1 MQPITEQFELVIES
15 FHNPIKAIQF
25 IEKHHESISVI
36 VTDFHMPEIDGVEL
50 IQRIERKDR
59 FYQIIIL
66 TGGLNRK
73 LTESFLH
80 MNIFD
85 LKEKDMPFYKIL
97 TSIRQAHQFYLNKI
111 ELNKRLSSF
120 LVNSGV
126 QENNSTSL
134 IDDILTSNQKVKDI
148 KSSIQKL
155 KSSNANCLLTG
166 ESGTGKDMVIDAILG
181 TEDRN
186 SDFILMINCS
196 EMRDREVFEKIISEE
211 KLEVIEKS
219 NSEVTIVLDEVSDL
233 SLESQAYLHK
243 ILNTLMHD
251 NKNSGKI
258 RLIAST
264 QKNLFQMTREN
275 LFREDLY
282 FLINVVGI
290 ELPPLRERK
299 EDIQI
304 LFEYFLKYYS
314 TQEKKIINDYER
326 KIIRY
331 FEDYYWPGNIRELK
345 NVVHRMVLFSK
356 SKHKLSVSEIPNE
369 ILDYS
374 MQSLPNYKEEKEK
387 ISEELSIKN
396 LEKITI
402 EKALKKANYNKEMA
416 ARALGISRAS
426 IYRKMKEYGIKI

>member
-1 MQPITEQFELVIES
+1 
-15 FHNPIKAIQF
+15 
-25 IEKHHESISVI
+25 
-36 VTDFHMPEIDGVEL
+36 
-50 IQRIERKDR
+50 
-59 FYQIIIL
+59 
-66 TGGLNRK
+66 
-73 LTESFLH
+73 
-80 MNIFD
+80 
-85 LKEKDMPFYKIL
+85 
-97 TSIRQAHQFYLNKI
+97 
-111 ELNKRLSSF
+111 
-120 LVNSGV
+120 
-126 QENNSTSL
+126 
-134 IDDILTSNQKVKDI
+134 
-148 KSSIQKL
+148 
-155 KSSNANCLLTG
+155 
-166 ESGTGKDMVIDAILG
+166 
-181 TEDRN
+181 
-186 SDFILMINCS
+186 
-196 EMRDREVFEKIISEE
+196 MRDREVFEKIISEE